1 MTETAGIPF
10 DFKAPGRLASD
21 VERALVDWHA
31 QTCTLLNEGLQS
43 LVGNTVTV
51 TLGDLDSGTAAN
63 ILKQTA
69 DPGYAASLKLGEA
82 EVPSLVTFSGRMIAT
97 LVSGVLGDIG
107 EDWKEF
113 EPLTTVETSMLE
125 LLFGE
130 ITRTVGMGWPEL
142 DPLPCTLD
150 SCLYRP
156 VRSRVYAPDEGLLQR
171 ELIIETPFGKE
182 SAWWLLPVDRLTD
195 IGMSSLDSLSDADV
209 LPDERLPAIAA
220 TLPVD
225 IVVQLGTTRISL
237 PEMNELE
244 VGDFLVLDQNVQQPV
259 EAFLAGRLQWLGM
272 PCRLGRHQGF
282 EILASKR

>member
-1 MTETAGIPF
+1 MTEIAGIPF

-51 TLGDLDSGTAAN
+51 TMGELDSGTAAD

-69 DPGYAASLKLGEA
+69 DPGYAASLKPGDA
-82 EVPSLVTFSGRMIAT
+82 QVPSLVTFSGNMSAT

-130 ITRTVGMGWPEL
+130 VTRTVGMGWPEL
-142 DPLPCTLD
+142 EPLPCTLD

-156 VRSRVYAPDEGLLQR
+156 MRSRVYAPDAGLLQR
-171 ELIIETPFGKE
+171 ELIIATPFGNQ

>member
-1 MTETAGIPF
+1 MTEIAGIPF

-21 VERALVDWHA
+21 VERALDDWHA

-51 TLGDLDSGTAAN
+51 TMGELSSGTAGD

-69 DPGYAASLKLGEA
+69 DPGYAASLRLGTA
-82 EVPSLVTFSGRMIAT
+82 EVPSLVTFSGDMIAT

-130 ITRTVGMGWPEL
+130 VTRTVGMGWPEL
-142 DPLPCTLD
+142 EPLPCRLD
-150 SCLYRP
+150 ACLYRP
-156 VRSRVYAPDEGLLQR
+156 MRSRIYAPDEGLLQR
-171 ELIIETPFGKE
+171 ELIIETPFGKQ
-182 SAWWLLPVDRLTD
+182 SAWWLLQVDRLTD

>member
-1 MTETAGIPF
+1 MTETVGIPF

-21 VERALVDWHA
+21 VERALVDWHS
-31 QTCTLLNEGLQS
+31 QTVTLLNEGLQS
-43 LVGNTVTV
+43 LVGNTVHV
-51 TLGDLDSGTAAN
+51 TMGELDSGNAAEV
-63 ILKQTA
+63 LRETA
-69 DPGYAASLKLGEA
+69 DPGYAASLKLGPTG
-82 EVPSLVTFSGRMIAT
+82 VPSLVTFSGTMIAT

-107 EDWKEF
+107 EDWREF
-113 EPLTTVETSMLE
+113 EPLTTVEMSMLE

-130 ITRTVGMGWPEL
+130 VTRTVGMGWPEL
-142 DPLPCTLD
+142 EPLECQLD

-156 VRSRVYAPDEGLLQR
+156 MRSRVYAPDEGLLKR
-171 ELIIETPFGKE
+171 ELIVETPFGQE
-182 SAWWLLPVDRLTD
+182 SAWWLLPVDRLTE
-195 IGMSSLDSLSDADV
+195 IGIASFDSLSGADV
-209 LPDERLPAIAA
+209 LPDDRLPAIAA

-225 IVVQLGTTRISL
+225 IVVQLGTTHISL

-259 EAFLAGRLQWLGM
+259 EAFLAGKLQWLGT